1 MNKKVII
8 MALAVLAIVVL
19 AVMGFA
25 AVTARTDM
33 TKEQEVQVI
42 AEPTEAPELLD
53 GGETMTEVF
62 ELSGQITEILDG
74 AIVIHDRTHGQVQVN
89 LGDDTL
95 YDGADFD
102 ELVVGQFV
110 QVMYDGKMTR
120 SLPAQVY
127 ALKVGVYPLSG
138 VVKELGEGRMT
149 IARAEIGDEV
159 IVFLPEDAPQLAVGD
174 SVTVYTTGVMTMS
187 IPAQTTAIGIVL
199 N

>member
-1 MNKKVII
+1 MNKKII
-8 MALAVLAIVVL
+8 ITALAVLVIGVL

-25 AVTARTDM
+25 AVNARTDM
-33 TKEQEVQVI
+33 MKEPEVQAT
-42 AEPTEAPELLD
+42 AEPVEEPELLD
-53 GGETMTEVF
+53 GGETMIEVF
-62 ELSGQITEILDG
+62 ELSGEITEILDG
-74 AIVIHDRTHGQVQVN
+74 AIIIEDKSHGAVQVN

-95 YDGADFD
+95 YDGADPD
-102 ELVVGQFV
+102 ELAVGQYV

-127 ALKVGVYPLSG
+127 ALRVGLYPLSG
-138 VVKELGEGRMT
+138 VVKELGEDRMT
-149 IARAEIGDEV
+149 VARAEIGDEV

-187 IPAQTTAIGIVL
+187 LPAQTTAIGIVL

>member
-1 MNKKVII
+1 MNKKII
-8 MALAVLAIVVL
+8 ITALAVLAIGVL

-33 TKEQEVQVI
+33 TKEPEVQAT
-42 AEPTEAPELLD
+42 AEPVEEPELLD
-53 GGETMTEVF
+53 GGETMIEVF

-74 AIVIHDRTHGQVQVN
+74 AIIIEDKTHGAVQVN

-95 YDGADFD
+95 YDGADPD
-102 ELVVGQFV
+102 ELAVGQYV

-127 ALKVGVYPLSG
+127 ALRVGLYPLSG
-138 VVKELGEGRMT
+138 VVKELDEDRMT

-159 IVFLPEDAPQLAVGD
+159 IVFLPEDAPQMAVGD

-187 IPAQTTAIGIVL
+187 LPAQTTAIGIVL